1 MPRLAHLFALLSALL
16 CWGSPAAAQAPDTSA
31 LRDAAAATKARLEK
45 DAARWTVVYLTRG
58 GARIEVQV
66 VHTPFAVRRLLRLQ
80 LGERAPREVLR
91 VIEREGAC
99 YVSEVGGV
107 RGIYRPREAPFLF
120 PSAYVYLDGGRLPL
134 AQDLRALGSF
144 HGRVEQGRWRF
155 RKALAPTQERSLE
168 RLVASLERLVQ
179 RKPSPQ
185 VKVRLIQAKE
195 ALAQGVLS
203 DVDPKTGLLYRFGP
217 PDARAQ
223 LASFQWL
230 DEIDLADFV
239 TEGEALPDRRAPLT
253 APLAQLA
260 HCGIWQPGA
269 PRADVDL
276 RLVSLATGEV
286 RRPPVALPRAL
297 PGCFLGEDSLLVTA
311 PHPGGVGLFRVE
323 LKSGETERLGGRALS
338 KGAVLLP
345 TLSPDRKTVALLHV
359 RDATSG
365 KAQPTLLDLAD
376 PGRVRLV
383 GTPVVSGTTLSWFPQ
398 GDALL
403 FVRRAAFLPDAPPY
417 AAVTRLS
424 LAGGAMRELCRGES
438 PVFVG
443 ERILYRDKGGL
454 WRTCDAEGKDRR
466 PLGEGLKG
474 CEAPAPGP
482 KGERVLMIQRREQGP
497 RPVLVELK
505 SGRVTPLPLKKPLS
519 GGLWGLPVWR

>member
-1 MPRLAHLFALLSALL
+1 MR
-16 CWGSPAAAQAPDTSA
+16 CW
-31 LRDAAAATKARLEK
+31 RCAT
-45 DAARWTVVYLTRG
+45 
-58 GARIEVQV
+58 
-66 VHTPFAVRRLLRLQ
+66 
-80 LGERAPREVLR
+80 
-91 VIEREGAC
+91 
-99 YVSEVGGV
+99 
-107 RGIYRPREAPFLF
+107 
-120 PSAYVYLDGGRLPL
+120 
-134 AQDLRALGSF
+134 
-144 HGRVEQGRWRF
+144 
-155 RKALAPTQERSLE
+155 
-168 RLVASLERLVQ
+168 
-179 RKPSPQ
+179 
-185 VKVRLIQAKE
+185 
-195 ALAQGVLS
+195 
-203 DVDPKTGLLYRFGP
+203 
-217 PDARAQ
+217 
-223 LASFQWL
+223 
-230 DEIDLADFV
+230 
-239 TEGEALPDRRAPLT
+239 
-253 APLAQLA
+253 
-260 HCGIWQPGA
+260 
-269 PRADVDL
+269 
-276 RLVSLATGEV
+276 
-286 RRPPVALPRAL
+286 
-297 PGCFLGEDSLLVTA
+297 
-311 PHPGGVGLFRVE
+311 
-323 LKSGETERLGGRALS
+323 
-338 KGAVLLP
+338 
-345 TLSPDRKTVALLHV
+345 PDRKTVALLHV